1 MALYGTICG
10 EVPSNAARL
19 IAVLV
24 VVAAI
29 VLLVLVSGWADD
41 NAPAG
46 SQGRAPVTRP
56 ATNAT
61 P

>member
-1 MALYGTICG
+1 
-10 EVPSNAARL
+10 VSNSARV

-29 VLLVLVSGWADD
+29 VVLVFVSGWADD
-41 NAPAG
+41 SAPAG
-46 SQGRAPVTRP
+46 SKGRVPVTRP